1 MEQSEVE
8 AQETKEQQNVSD
20 RDAEH
25 QQANEATGDV
35 SSQEPKPGSECKM
48 SEEIEAR
55 VNRFKLFEKVMQK
68 SLEKFIEFAR

>member
-8 AQETKEQQNVSD
+8 AQETTEQQKVSD
-20 RDAEH
+20 KDAEH
-25 QQANEATGDV
+25 QQANEATGEV

-48 SEEIEAR
+48 AEEIEAR

-68 SLEKFIEFAR
+68 SLEKFIELAR